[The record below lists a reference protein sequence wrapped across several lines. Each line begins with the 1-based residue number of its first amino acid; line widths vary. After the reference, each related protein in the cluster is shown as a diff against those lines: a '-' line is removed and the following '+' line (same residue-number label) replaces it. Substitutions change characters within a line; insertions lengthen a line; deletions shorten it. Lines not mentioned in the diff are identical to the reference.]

1 MSNSKTVSQ
10 RIRLFKELDI
20 YNKYSNYEHKSSLT
34 ETTLQQVNL
43 FELQF
48 LKYTPAISSGDSE
61 VIATYTFQAS
71 LSELFLRLHCICHY
85 LLSFSQKLM
94 TSL

>member
-1 MSNSKTVSQ
+1 MLQAFYEHNSESVRQ

-20 YNKYSNYEHKSSLT
+20 YNKYSTYKDKSSPT
-34 ETTLQQVNL
+34 ETTLQQFSL

-61 VIATYTFQAS
+61 VIATRIFEVS
-71 LSELFLRLHCICHY
+71 PSELFLRLH
-85 LLSFSQKLM
+85 SV
-94 TSL
+94 